1 MFRWALNGCATG
13 NSLIY
18 GRFGG
23 LRFAKWLIYGT
34 ETRIS
39 RVWALQF
46 RAPYSRYHD
55 LGAIYKPLGI
65 LQLSESA
72 LRKPSSVVCGRI
84 SPFSDRRG
92 PILSDFGDGGWLGG
106 GGCGGVGKLS
116 LESDRKGLMLSDS
129 EEKKLGSGWRVG
141 RDGKTRE
148 TAGRAHLES
157 NKIGR
162 ILSDFGYGW
171 MGMRVAGQPAN
182 EVVRVS

>member
-39 RVWALQF
+39 RVRALQF
-46 RAPYSRYHD
+46 RVPYSRYHD

-65 LQLSESA
+65 PQLSESA
-72 LRKPSSVVCGRI
+72 IRKPSSVVCGRI

-106 GGCGGVGKLS
+106 GGCGGVGRLS

-141 RDGKTRE
+141 RWTGRRGKRLGGLSWNQTKL
-148 TAGRAHLES
+148 GGFCL
-157 NKIGR
+157 
-162 ILSDFGYGW
+162 ILAMGGW
-171 MGMRVAGQPAN
+171 G
-182 EVVRVS
+182 